1 MKYFSGTFSSV
12 SRGSPASSPVEL
24 APTSPRSPVDRLDSS
39 ALDSVDPAGGF
50 AEEGVLPLRSR
61 QTNLTP

>member
-24 APTSPRSPVDRLDSS
+24 SPTSTRWLVDRLGSGTRDS
-39 ALDSVDPAGGF
+39 ADPAGGF

-61 QTNLTP
+61 QTSLTP